1 MMRPEFGRFLQPRS
15 ARCLSQLSYRSFRLA
30 RRDGGRE
37 KGPREVLG
45 REGGRET
52 EGPGK
57 GLGREGGSETQG
69 LREGLGREGCREE
82 KTDMMVAGMGGG
94 RGGGTV
100 FHRSS
105 PADAKLIRRFL
116 FR

>member
-1 MMRPEFGRFLQPRS
+1 MRPEFGRFLQPRS

-52 EGPGK
+52 EWPRK
-57 GLGREGGSETQG
+57 GLGREGGRETQG
-69 LREGLGREGCREE
+69 LRKGLGREGVE
-82 KTDMMVAGMGGG
+82 KRKET
-94 RGGGTV
+94 
-100 FHRSS
+100 
-105 PADAKLIRRFL
+105 
-116 FR
+116 